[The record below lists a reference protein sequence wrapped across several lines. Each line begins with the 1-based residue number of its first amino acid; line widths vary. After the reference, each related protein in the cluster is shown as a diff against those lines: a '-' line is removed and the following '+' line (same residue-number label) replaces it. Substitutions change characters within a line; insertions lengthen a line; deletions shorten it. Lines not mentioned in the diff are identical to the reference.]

1 MTFMA
6 GKKDNQVVPWV
17 EKYRPEQLEDFVGN
31 KEAIQKLENWL
42 KNWNQ
47 QRKKVVLL
55 AGPAGVGKTSV
66 VYYLIK
72 KYDYEFVE
80 VNASDKRNKKAVELL
95 VGKSSTE
102 GTVLQGA
109 RVRKLILVDEADG
122 LFGNED
128 RGGGSALTRAVI
140 ATRTPIICTA
150 NDPSASS
157 LKSAKKNMLVIEFHS
172 LKEEEILTLLK
183 KIVKKEK
190 LDTNEETLIAITKN
204 SGGDARSAINDLE
217 GASFGTKDVKIIFSP
232 RNQKHSLDS
241 ALNSIFGA
249 RDFASAKR
257 ALDGVDVDYRELLTY
272 VYEHAYK
279 QADSSEELFSIY
291 QLIAEADMYLQRC
304 YIKQDWKFLKYFFTF
319 ISSVGLVKTS
329 SFKYTKYG
337 FPSYWSLM
345 GRLRSKNASLT
356 GIANK
361 SKKQLHCSKKAFQID
376 YYPFIRVIF
385 NTDPRMA
392 AGLVAWFQYDE
403 SDILFLT
410 DKSNKLTKRILEY
423 SEEAYLQMAEK
434 WINKAKKMDQS
445 LIFYTQKTTKPVQ
458 KSPRKPKKTTK
469 PIQKSPQK
477 PKKTTKTEKTGVA
490 VKEKSTK
497 TDNKEEKSKKSQDE
511 IKKKKVD
518 DSVTEEKEEEKS
530 TNNKSK
536 KGSQTS
542 LETFL
547 EK

>member
-1 MTFMA
+1 MTLMA
-6 GKKDNQVVPWV
+6 SKKDNPVVPWV
-17 EKYRPEQLEDFVGN
+17 EKYRPERLEDFVGN

-42 KNWNQ
+42 KSWNQ

-128 RGGGSALTRAVI
+128 RGGGSALTKAVTM
-140 ATRTPIICTA
+140 TRTPIICTA

-183 KIVKKEK
+183 KIVKEEK
-190 LDTNEETLIAITKN
+190 LDINEETLIAITKN

-217 GASFGTKDVKIIFSP
+217 GASFGIKDVKIIFNP
-232 RNQKHSLDS
+232 RNQKYSLDS
-241 ALNSIFGA
+241 ALNNIFGA
-249 RDFASAKR
+249 KDFASAKR

-291 QLIAEADMYLQRC
+291 QLIAEADIYLQRC

-329 SFKYTKYG
+329 SFKYAKYG

-345 GRLRSKNASLT
+345 GRLRGKNASLT

-361 SKKQLHCSKKAFQID
+361 SIKKLHCSKKAFQVD

-385 NTDPRMA
+385 NTNPRMA
-392 AGLVAWFQYDE
+392 AGLVAWFRYDE

-410 DKSNKLTKRILEY
+410 DKSNKLTRRILEY
-423 SEEAYLQMAEK
+423 SEEAYLQMAEE
-434 WINKAKKMDQS
+434 WINKAKQMNQS
-445 LIFYTQKTTKPVQ
+445 LIFYTQKTTKSVQ
-458 KSPRKPKKTTK
+458 KST
-469 PIQKSPQK
+469 QKQ
-477 PKKTTKTEKTGVA
+477 KKTTKTETTGKA
-490 VKEKSTK
+490 VKENSTK
-497 TDNKEEKSKKSQDE
+497 TENKEEKSNISQDE
-511 IKKKKVD
+511 LKKKKAD
-518 DSVTEEKEEEKS
+518 DSETKEKEEKKP
-530 TNNKSK
+530 TDNKNK

-547 EK
+547 GK